1 MSYKQLFY
9 EKLNIF
15 AGLILF
21 GISQMVVSTLYIPLN
36 RFVSLSSMTVEMTAS
51 LGLAGIT
58 FGLLNSPGTG
68 WNDLILLVKVNP
80 IRLQLLDYLV
90 EPSDHLHTV
99 TYFCSNLK

>member
-51 LGLAGIT
+51 LGLAGIA
-58 FGLLNSPGTG
+58 FGLLNNPGTG
-68 WNDLILLVKVNP
+68 WNDLILLV
-80 IRLQLLDYLV
+80 RLIQLYYSGLI
-90 EPSDHLHTV
+90 
-99 TYFCSNLK
+99 TYASTP